1 LALSGACDVTPGSFS
16 WPATL
21 QPFALVASPRLGLQQ
36 LSFKLPFTLSLLAFA
51 FGFPLLPFCL
61 KHFFLTS
68 FSSQVEEKNK
78 KKKTIEKKKKGKS
91 FLSSSYS
98 ASHFCLHFYPFVS
111 NFFSWHLNL
120 FKQKRK
126 KQKEKKTI
134 EKKKMQR
141 RKEASKLPL
150 DPLTFGFRFYPRV
163 STLLLQTL
171 SDGIFS
177 FSSKRKEKKNKG
189 KKP

>member
-1 LALSGACDVTPGSFS
+1 LALSGACDVIPGSFS

-78 KKKTIEKKKKGKS
+78 KKKN
-91 FLSSSYS
+91 
-98 ASHFCLHFYPFVS
+98 H
-111 NFFSWHLNL
+111 
-120 FKQKRK
+120 
-126 KQKEKKTI
+126 
-134 EKKKMQR
+134 
-141 RKEASKLPL
+141 
-150 DPLTFGFRFYPRV
+150 
-163 STLLLQTL
+163 
-171 SDGIFS
+171 
-177 FSSKRKEKKNKG
+177 RKEKERKEFSFKLLFCLSLLPPLLPFCF
-189 KKP
+189 KFFFLAS